1 MLKTTRKLSL
11 KKETLRQL
19 STVDSRDLAAVGGGA
34 ASGRYC
40 GSGGSAGQGDGT
52 FTLDCGYV
60 DGMVL
65 IAK

>member
-19 STVDSRDLAAVGGGA
+19 STVDSRDLAAVGGGYV
-34 ASGRYC
+34 SGRYC
-40 GSGGSAGQGDGT
+40 GSGGSAGQSDGT
-52 FTLDCGYV
+52 FTMDCGYEGGIV
-60 DGMVL
+60 Y